1 MTKDQNPFTDEQ
13 SRSFLEPVYGGF
25 SAANDVDENQPR
37 NLADCMGLG
46 GKIVE
51 PQTELAPF
59 SNSGKY
65 IYRGFGK
72 NPDASVETPAGL
84 EIHPSLYS
92 PRE

>member
-1 MTKDQNPFTDEQ
+1 
-13 SRSFLEPVYGGF
+13 
-25 SAANDVDENQPR
+25 
-37 NLADCMGLG
+37 MGLG